1 MDPGGIFW
9 TLVFFRHNAR
19 FPATALLAM
28 GWTQVGFFGPL
39 YFSAIMPGS
48 LPRHC

>member
-19 FPATALLAM
+19 FAATALLKIR
-28 GWTQVGFFGPL
+28 WTQMGFFDPSIL
-39 YFSAIMPGS
+39 SP
-48 LPRHC
+48 